1 MNYRKYIGKTA
12 VILSFM
18 FSFFLISHIISAQTL
33 PYSQLNELYIDY
45 MIEKHRNPEYFE
57 SISGTPYA
65 NEVFSNGLVY
75 IEGNEIPVKAKMRY
89 NNWIDE
95 MEFLKETPDTIL
107 LLDNKQE
114 IDSILLN
121 NQIWKYMGYVKNDII
136 GKGYFKVLYNG
147 VCNLYEMQRKE
158 FKPERKPQVGYET
171 YKAAEFNTLPAE
183 YYIQFRNGALIY
195 LPRSKRQLLNLFR
208 DEGYKVNHNTKI
220 KYNPEFLI
228 PFVQKTCANK

>member
-1 MNYRKYIGKTA
+1 MNFGKYIRKTT

-18 FSFFLISHIISAQTL
+18 FSLFFISDIISAQTL
-33 PYSQLNELYIDY
+33 PHSQINKLYIDY

-65 NEVFSNGLVY
+65 NIVFSDGLVY

-95 MEFLKETPDTIL
+95 MEFLRETPDTIL
-107 LLDNKQE
+107 LLENKQE

-121 NQIWKYMGYVKNDII
+121 NHIWKYLGYIKKDKI

-147 VCNLYEMQRKE
+147 ACNLYEMQRKE
-158 FKPERKPQVGYET
+158 FQPERKPQVGYET

-183 YYIQFRNGALIY
+183 YYVQFRNGPLIY
-195 LPRSKRQLLNLFR
+195 LPNSKRKLLNVFR
-208 DEGYKVNHNTKI
+208 DEGYKVNWNKKI
-220 KYNPEFLI
+220 KYNPEFII
-228 PFVQKTCANK
+228 PFVQTVCANK